1 MEQSD
6 PILNMP
12 VDVISSCVADGRL
25 RPYRLRLEEDH
36 ALQVFSILQ
45 ILSDKEIKPAG
56 QPMISYI
63 CRIGSQEQSRLAE
76 LRYHISRHR
85 WCLYRLL

>member
-1 MEQSD
+1 MCIRD
-6 PILNMP
+6 RN
-12 VDVISSCVADGRL
+12 VVAQL
-25 RPYRLRLEEDH
+25 
-36 ALQVFSILQ
+36 
-45 ILSDKEIKPAG
+45 G

-85 WCLYRLL
+85 WCL